1 MLISRELV
9 LKFMKYSLVGCIST
23 VVYFLCV
30 FIMVEFFEKDPLLA
44 SAISFIIMT
53 IISFMLN
60 KKYTFVSD
68 FSHSRLM
75 RFFIVAFIGF
85 ILNFIIM
92 FIIVKVLSLHYTIGE
107 LVTTLIIP
115 LINFTLNNYWT
126 FK

>member
-1 MLISRELV
+1 
-9 LKFMKYSLVGCIST
+9 MKYSLVGCIST

-30 FIMVEFFEKDPLLA
+30 FIMVEFFEEDPLLA

-75 RFFIVAFIGF
+75 RFFIAAFIGF